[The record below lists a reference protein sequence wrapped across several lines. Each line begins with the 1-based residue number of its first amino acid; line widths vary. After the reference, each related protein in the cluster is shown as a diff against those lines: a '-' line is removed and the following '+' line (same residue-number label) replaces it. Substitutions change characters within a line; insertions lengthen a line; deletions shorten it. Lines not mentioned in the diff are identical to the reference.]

1 MGKPASEKPRTIQEA
16 MTAYEKRIEELEL
29 EKAMLEEENE
39 TLRARVENFASAGAS
54 TGDAVLMRGQER
66 DLYPGEIREVV
77 LDVLHRVGEDCRQ
90 GSRRAEILR
99 DIVKSNA
106 FADEPRRRAQELKT
120 ILQGYSGMN
129 SAVRKKLHD
138 LGIDADAKVSKHIKV
153 SYYGDPRYAATLAS
167 SGSDSRC
174 GGKNLASDLI
184 QRFF

>member
-77 LDVLHRVGEDCRQ
+77 LDVLHRVGEDCR
-90 GSRRAEILR
+90 
-99 DIVKSNA
+99 
-106 FADEPRRRAQELKT
+106 
-120 ILQGYSGMN
+120 
-129 SAVRKKLHD
+129 
-138 LGIDADAKVSKHIKV
+138 
-153 SYYGDPRYAATLAS
+153 
-167 SGSDSRC
+167 
-174 GGKNLASDLI
+174 
-184 QRFF
+184 